1 MASMSELRSDTAN
14 ATRSSGRSATWEYRE
29 FSFPRGT
36 SIQEARTALTEE
48 AEYGH
53 WELARV
59 RIFRNGGRR
68 VWLRRKTYAVSRT
81 A

>member
-1 MASMSELRSDTAN
+1 MARMSNLRPDTATV
-14 ATRSSGRSATWEYRE
+14 TRPKGRAATWEYRE

-36 SIQEARTALTEE
+36 SIQEARVALTEE